1 MKCVRYLQLQLTT
14 YKDDPVHIAPIS
26 QVILLISPLMLVAT
40 YGSAALDEGLRG
52 KILKV
57 HSESVYKSRGISKE
71 YQGWG
76 SYF

>member
-1 MKCVRYLQLQLTT
+1 
-14 YKDDPVHIAPIS
+14 
-26 QVILLISPLMLVAT
+26 MLVAT